1 MKKTYSGQAIPFV
14 MVLLLVIAAA
24 LLLLTL
30 AARSGSGIM
39 GKAANDIMT
48 GSWDLPLSSHAQ
60 TSHAQE
66 KWNASSI
73 QNFFRDR
80 GCKPFNYDCDD
91 GDRSISWCS
100 VPGKA
105 GKAIG
110 LIIYRATQKI
120 ATGFQSDLDYW
131 RFNACR

>member
-1 MKKTYSGQAIPFV
+1 MKKTYSGQIAIPF
-14 MVLLLVIAAA
+14 LLF
-24 LLLLTL
+24 LLIVAGLLILTL
-30 AARSGSGIM
+30 SARSGAGVM

-48 GSWDLPLSSHAQ
+48 GSWDLPLSPHAK

-73 QNFFRDR
+73 QSFFRNE
-80 GCKPFNYDCDD
+80 GCKPFNYACPD

-110 LIIYRATQKI
+110 LIIYKATQKI
-120 ATGFQSDLDYW
+120 VTGFQSDLDYW
-131 RFNACR
+131 RFNACQ